1 MSSELAL
8 SITQPVQLTDAML
21 ISTDIPEND
30 YAAWSAGTTY
40 ALGARVILTSTHAV
54 YESLQASNLGKD
66 PTANPTWWIEVSPT
80 NRWKAFDYSNST
92 QTVTAGGAT
101 PKISYTIRPGA
112 AISSVAVL
120 NVANA
125 TSLLLKL
132 TDPVYGVVYSRT
144 VDFTPLPRQANWW
157 SWFFGQKVTPTQYVA
172 TDVPAYP
179 NADLL
184 VQLSG
189 NSSLAVGVIMFG
201 QQKNFGLGV
210 SYGARVGIQDYS
222 VKQTNE
228 FGDTE
233 LLVRAFAKRA
243 NFSMLVEKGETD
255 ALQNFLADVRAV
267 PCLWVGS
274 TDYESTTLFGFYK
287 NFDVLISYPQHSEC
301 ELEIEGLT

>member
-1 MSSELAL
+1 MSDLAL

-40 ALGARVILTSTHAV
+40 ALGDRVIMTSTHTI
-54 YESLQASNLGKD
+54 YESLQASNVGKD
-66 PTANPTWWIEVSPT
+66 PATNSTWWIAVSPT

-92 QTVTAGGAT
+92 QTVTAGGAN
-101 PKISYTIRPGA
+101 PKISYTIRAGEA
-112 AISSVAVL
+112 VSSVAVL
-120 NVANA
+120 NVDNA

-132 TDPVYGVVYSRT
+132 TDPVYGVVYNRT
-144 VDFTPLPRQANWW
+144 VDFSPLPRQPDWW
-157 SWFFGQKVTPTQYVA
+157 SWFFGQKITPTQYVA
-172 TDVPAYP
+172 NDVPAYP

-228 FGDTE
+228 FGDTT

-243 NFSMLVEKGETD
+243 NFSLLVEKAETD
-255 ALQNFLADVRAV
+255 ALQNFLAEVRAV

-274 TDYESTTLFGFYK
+274 TEYESTTLFGFYK